1 MADKKLQEQIKKN
14 EYIKSLLLIPSN
26 KRDEKIL
33 LELMSFTK
41 VRIFFTSGL

>member
-1 MADKKLQEQIKKN
+1 MIDRNIDDQIKKN
-14 EYIKSLLLIPSN
+14 EHIKTLLNVPSN

-41 VRIFFTSGL
+41 VSLSILL